1 MSAQHEIT
9 VRVVSAEEADHGV
22 AEFWLGDDLF
32 GFTRLEDGELLLNI
46 ESRKDGAAVLVD
58 AHSLANALAQ
68 AKALL
73 ESY

>member
-9 VRVVSAEEADHGV
+9 VRVVSPEEADYGV

-58 AHSLANALAQ
+58 AHSLAQALAQ